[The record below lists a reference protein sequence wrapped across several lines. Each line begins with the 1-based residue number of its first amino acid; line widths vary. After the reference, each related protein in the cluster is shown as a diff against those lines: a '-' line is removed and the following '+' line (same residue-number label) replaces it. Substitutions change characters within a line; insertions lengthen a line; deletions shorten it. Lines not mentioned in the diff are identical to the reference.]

1 MARLIQLQ
9 TFYGDSGALSVF
21 ENIFEGKI
29 KDICFLLHKNK
40 LNTTLNL
47 FQKMNANRGLV
58 ALNGS
63 CTIQAKEAFF
73 LHKPED
79 CLLLLPDDSFDI
91 ISYSEDCL
99 LILIIKAHEN

>member
-1 MARLIQLQ
+1 MAQLIQLQ

-21 ENIFEGKI
+21 ENIFAGKI

-40 LNTTLNL
+40 LNTTLDL
-47 FQKMNANRGLV
+47 FQKMKAHRGLL

-63 CTIQAKEAFF
+63 CIIHSKEEFF

-79 CLLLLPDDSFDI
+79 CLLLQPEDSFDI
-91 ISYSEDCL
+91 ISFSEDCL
-99 LILIIKAHEN
+99 LILIIKA